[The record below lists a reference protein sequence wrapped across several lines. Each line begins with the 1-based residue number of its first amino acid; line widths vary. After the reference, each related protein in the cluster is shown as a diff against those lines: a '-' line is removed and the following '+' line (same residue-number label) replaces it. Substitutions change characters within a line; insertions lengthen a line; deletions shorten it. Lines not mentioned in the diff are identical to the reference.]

1 MTDIELRDALI
12 AGDEGATEEF
22 FFNKCRPLF
31 ISVIRRVFD
40 YEVDYDE
47 CISELYI
54 HLMEDDARR
63 LKQFEG
69 RSTIFQWMKIV
80 ATRFFIS
87 IRRKVIENN
96 SSDHLLDVAAK
107 HNVMSSESQNDAQVD
122 IAMLLD
128 KMPNSRYAMVLK
140 RLIIEDADPQEVA
153 DEMDIKIDNL
163 YNIKKRAIA
172 ALMRLALEK

>member
-40 YEVDYDE
+40 YEADYDE

>member
-107 HNVMSSESQNDAQVD
+107 YNVTSSESQNDAQVD

-172 ALMRLALEK
+172 ALIRLALEK

>member
-107 HNVMSSESQNDAQVD
+107 YNATSSESQNDAQVD

>member
-107 HNVMSSESQNDAQVD
+107 HNVT
-122 IAMLLD
+122 
-128 KMPNSRYAMVLK
+128 
-140 RLIIEDADPQEVA
+140 
-153 DEMDIKIDNL
+153 
-163 YNIKKRAIA
+163 
-172 ALMRLALEK
+172 

>member
-107 HNVMSSESQNDAQVD
+107 YNVTSSESQNDAQVD

>member
-96 SSDHLLDVAAK
+96 SSDHLLDVAVK

>member
-107 HNVMSSESQNDAQVD
+107 HNVTSNESQNDAQVD

>member
-107 HNVMSSESQNDAQVD
+107 HNATSSESQNDAQMD

>member
-31 ISVIRRVFD
+31 ISIIRRVFD